1 MHVLKFGMVG
11 IANTA
16 IDLAIFSALTFAA
29 GVAPPL
35 ANVVS
40 YSSGVAA
47 SFWMNR
53 RWTFRDRTVRKPSAQ
68 LPLFVVGN
76 LVGLALS
83 TAIVAACTLVH
94 LAWRWYGARRTARAS
109 SAKYPAVRE
118 SEVPQEGRTD

>member
-83 TAIVAACTLVH
+83 TAIVALLQKHTGPLPAKIASIGASFLWNFTFSN
-94 LAWRWYGARRTARAS
+94 RWVFRR
-109 SAKYPAVRE
+109 
-118 SEVPQEGRTD
+118 